1 MKFKIVL
8 YNIISN
14 DTIFGKKKEEDK
26 NIRERNNIN

>member
-14 DTIFGKKKEEDK
+14 DTILRNKK
-26 NIRERNNIN
+26 NTREYKREK